1 MYREAWFE
9 LRVRDVVIVTKPAV
23 ISQKVT
29 ISEPELVAK
38 LRSHDASALDYL
50 YDRYSAA
57 LNGVIS
63 RIISHEDIAEE
74 VLQDAFLKIWNKI
87 DTYDAS
93 KGRLFTWMLNVT
105 RNLAIDRARSREI
118 SQNRK
123 TNDID
128 LLVGKVNRAQQVE
141 TAVEG
146 IGVRELLDRL
156 PEEQKFVVEYLYL
169 RGYTQSE
176 LAEESGIPLGTVKTR
191 LRMAMMDLRKWLL
204 PHT

>member
-38 LRSHDASALDYL
+38 LRSHDALALDYL

-105 RNLAIDRARSREI
+105 RNLAIDRARSKEI

>member
-1 MYREAWFE
+1 M
-9 LRVRDVVIVTKPAV
+9 
-23 ISQKVT
+23 
-29 ISEPELVAK
+29 
-38 LRSHDASALDYL
+38 
-50 YDRYSAA
+50 
-57 LNGVIS
+57 IS

-105 RNLAIDRARSREI
+105 RNLAIDRARSKEI

>member
-38 LRSHDASALDYL
+38 LRSHDALALDYL